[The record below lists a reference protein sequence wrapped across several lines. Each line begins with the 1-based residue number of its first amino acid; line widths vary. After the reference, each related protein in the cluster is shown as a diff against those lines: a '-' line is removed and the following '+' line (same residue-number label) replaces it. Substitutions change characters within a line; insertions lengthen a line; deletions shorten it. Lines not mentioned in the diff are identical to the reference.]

1 MDLNIDQE
9 AVDGLQALGTFANGC
24 EGSRNQVSNNQTSAP
39 WAIGLRD
46 GVMHLY
52 FSLRYYN
59 YQNAKVY
66 AFARLSNALNI
77 CATLKCNLIAV
88 DEYIAAIDR
97 GECVEILDLQ
107 FWNLMTGF
115 PAYEGSRLE
124 KYLLSK
130 NASLKDYNVVIDK
143 CIEGRLNDTR
153 DIHNFLKEGIE
164 ELMFKLAIAQ
174 EKLFKVNPSFYIGL
188 YEEEKKRFNLG
199 SVTPA
204 YNFWR
209 LSVPVLNYL
218 EVKKKQTLTVADF
231 IKWGGL
237 RHAADPSNEDLEK
250 VYEEKVKQ
258 FMPHNYEYPID
269 FKQRCAVVRKY
280 LYWNGELLF
289 INKAKMAWY
298 MHRYYYKMTDVEF
311 KKIFEL
317 EDMLSLI
324 NEDMKSCTET
334 EKKDEKNEECGDII
348 NDVVGACFRN
358 VSEFVHD
365 KVMKIVNT
373 YYLGSAVNLTLIE
386 TTFYDHNLLKKRNA
400 HKALIKAL
408 MVWGAI
414 PVLDEKEIIKITNGM
429 AYKMGQLPTNGYKE
443 WDGNIYFN
451 EKKVCSDIGKDLGP
465 TITYHRKTED

>member
-1 MDLNIDQE
+1 MNTNSEEEI
-9 AVDGLQALGTFANGC
+9 VGLQPWGTFAVDS
-24 EGSRNQVSNNQTSAP
+24 EGSRKIELKKKTY
-39 WAIGLRD
+39 AINKLGLRD
-46 GVMHLY
+46 GMMNLY
-52 FSLRYYN
+52 YSLRFYN
-59 YQNAKVY
+59 YEAHTDY
-66 AFARLSNALNI
+66 AIARLSHTLTI
-77 CATLKCNLIAV
+77 CAILKCNLKAL
-88 DEYIAAIDR
+88 DDYIEALDR
-97 GECVEILDLQ
+97 NECVEVLDLQ
-107 FWNLMTGF
+107 FWNLMNNF
-115 PAYEGSRLE
+115 PRYEGSILE
-124 KYLLSK
+124 KNLLSK

-231 IKWGGL
+231 VKWGGL

-414 PVLDEKEIIKITNGM
+414 SVLDEKGINALANGM
-429 AYKMGQLPTNGYKE
+429 ADKYKRLPKDGYKVWPSIYNNDQKLCE
-443 WDGNIYFN
+443 NIAN
-451 EKKVCSDIGKDLGP
+451 DLGP
-465 TITYHRKTED
+465 TIPYRR

>member
-24 EGSRNQVSNNQTSAP
+24 EGSRNQVSNNNYSVP

-66 AFARLSNALNI
+66 AMARLAYSLNI

-130 NASLKDYNVVIDK
+130 NVSLKDYKLDIDK
-143 CIEGRLNDTR
+143 CLENRIKETK
-153 DIHNFLKEGIE
+153 DIHEFLKEGIK
-164 ELMFKLAIAQ
+164 ELMCKLGIAQ

-231 IKWGGL
+231 VKWGGL

-465 TITYHRKTED
+465 TIPYHRKTED

>member
-1 MDLNIDQE
+1 MDLNINQE
-9 AVDGLQALGTFANGC
+9 AADGLISWGTFTVDS
-24 EGSRNQVSNNQTSAP
+24 EGSRKIELKNKTY
-39 WAIGLRD
+39 AINKLGLRD
-46 GVMHLY
+46 GMMNLY
-52 FSLRYYN
+52 YSLRFYN
-59 YQNAKVY
+59 YEAHTDY
-66 AFARLSNALNI
+66 AIARLSHTLTI
-77 CATLKCNLIAV
+77 CAILKCNLKAL
-88 DEYIAAIDR
+88 DDYIEALDR
-97 GECVEILDLQ
+97 NECVEVLDLQ
-107 FWNLMTGF
+107 FWNLMNNF
-115 PAYEGSRLE
+115 PRYEGSILE
-124 KYLLSK
+124 KNLLSK

-231 IKWGGL
+231 VKWGGL

-298 MHRYYYKMTDVEF
+298 MHRYYYLMTDDEF
-311 KKIFEL
+311 LEIFKL

-451 EKKVCSDIGKDLGP
+451 EKKVCSDIGKVLGP

>member
-1 MDLNIDQE
+1 MDLNIDLE

-77 CATLKCNLIAV
+77 CAILKCNLIAI
-88 DEYIAAIDR
+88 DDYIEAIDR
-97 GECVEILDLQ
+97 GDCVEILDLQ

-115 PAYEGSRLE
+115 PTYEGSRLE

-130 NASLKDYNVVIDK
+130 NVSLKDYKLDIDK
-143 CIEGRLNDTR
+143 CLENRIKETK
-153 DIHNFLKEGIE
+153 DIHEFLKEGID
-164 ELMFKLAIAQ
+164 ELMCKLAIAQ

-209 LSVPVLNYL
+209 LSIPVLNYL
-218 EVKKKQTLTVADF
+218 EVKKKQTLTVSNF
-231 IKWGGL
+231 IKNCGMK
-237 RHAADPSNEDLEK
+237 HAPDPSNDDLEQ
-250 VYEEKVKQ
+250 VYEEKVKLY
-258 FMPHNYEYPID
+258 MPHNYEYPSD
-269 FKQRCAVVRKY
+269 FKRRCAVVRKY
-280 LYWNGELLF
+280 LYWDGDLLYL
-289 INKAKMAWY
+289 NKAVIGWY
-298 MHRYYYKMTDVEF
+298 MHRYYYLMTDDEF
-311 KKIFEL
+311 LEIFKL

>member
-1 MDLNIDQE
+1 MDLNINQE

-24 EGSRNQVSNNQTSAP
+24 EGSRKIELKNKTY
-39 WAIGLRD
+39 AINKLGLRD
-46 GVMHLY
+46 GMMNLY
-52 FSLRYYN
+52 YSLRFYN
-59 YQNAKVY
+59 YEAHTDY
-66 AFARLSNALNI
+66 AIARLSHTLTI
-77 CATLKCNLIAV
+77 CAILKCNLKAL
-88 DEYIAAIDR
+88 DDYIEALDR
-97 GECVEILDLQ
+97 NECVEVLDLQ
-107 FWNLMTGF
+107 FWNLMNNF
-115 PAYEGSRLE
+115 PRYEGSILE
-124 KYLLSK
+124 KNLLSK

-231 IKWGGL
+231 VKWGGL

-298 MHRYYYKMTDVEF
+298 MHRYYYLMTDDEF
-311 KKIFEL
+311 LEIFKL
-317 EDMLSLI
+317 EDMLSFLLPRFLSNI
-324 NEDMKSCTET
+324 RRICRS
-334 EKKDEKNEECGDII
+334 
-348 NDVVGACFRN
+348 
-358 VSEFVHD
+358 S
-365 KVMKIVNT
+365 
-373 YYLGSAVNLTLIE
+373 SAS
-386 TTFYDHNLLKKRNA
+386 R
-400 HKALIKAL
+400 
-408 MVWGAI
+408 
-414 PVLDEKEIIKITNGM
+414 
-429 AYKMGQLPTNGYKE
+429 
-443 WDGNIYFN
+443 
-451 EKKVCSDIGKDLGP
+451 
-465 TITYHRKTED
+465 

>member
-1 MDLNIDQE
+1 MDLNIDLE

-24 EGSRNQVSNNQTSAP
+24 EGSRKIEFKKKTY
-39 WAIGLRD
+39 AINKLGLRD
-46 GVMHLY
+46 GMMNLY
-52 FSLRYYN
+52 YSLRFYN
-59 YQNAKVY
+59 YEAHTDY
-66 AFARLSNALNI
+66 AIARLSHTLTI
-77 CATLKCNLIAV
+77 CAILKCNLKAL
-88 DEYIAAIDR
+88 DDYIEALDR
-97 GECVEILDLQ
+97 NECVEVLDLQ
-107 FWNLMTGF
+107 FWNLMNNF
-115 PAYEGSRLE
+115 PRYEGSILE
-124 KYLLSK
+124 KNLLSK

-231 IKWGGL
+231 VKWGGL

-414 PVLDEKEIIKITNGM
+414 PVLDEKGINALANGM
-429 AYKMGQLPTNGYKE
+429 ADKYKRLPKDGYKVWPSIYNNDQKLCE
-443 WDGNIYFN
+443 NIAT
-451 EKKVCSDIGKDLGP
+451 DLGP
-465 TITYHRKTED
+465 TIPYRR

>member
-1 MDLNIDQE
+1 MDLNINQE
-9 AVDGLQALGTFANGC
+9 AADGLISWGTFTVDS
-24 EGSRNQVSNNQTSAP
+24 EGSRKIELKNKTY
-39 WAIGLRD
+39 AINKLGLRD
-46 GVMHLY
+46 GMMNLY
-52 FSLRYYN
+52 YSLRFYN
-59 YQNAKVY
+59 YEAHTDY
-66 AFARLSNALNI
+66 AIARLSHTLTI
-77 CATLKCNLIAV
+77 CAILKCNLKALDGYV
-88 DEYIAAIDR
+88 EARDR
-97 GECVEILDLQ
+97 NEGVGVLDLQ
-107 FWNLMTGF
+107 FWNLMNNF
-115 PAYEGSRLE
+115 PRYEGSILE
-124 KYLLSK
+124 KNLLSK

-231 IKWGGL
+231 VKWGGL

-298 MHRYYYKMTDVEF
+298 MHRYYYLMTDDEF
-311 KKIFEL
+311 LEIFKL

-451 EKKVCSDIGKDLGP
+451 EKKVCSDIGKVLGP

>member
-1 MDLNIDQE
+1 MDLNIDLE

-24 EGSRNQVSNNQTSAP
+24 EGSRNQVSNNNYSVP

-66 AFARLSNALNI
+66 AMARLAYSLNI

-130 NASLKDYNVVIDK
+130 NVSLKDYKLDIDK
-143 CIEGRLNDTR
+143 CLENRIKETK
-153 DIHNFLKEGIE
+153 DIHEFLKEGIK
-164 ELMFKLAIAQ
+164 ELMCKLGIAQ

-231 IKWGGL
+231 VKWGGL

-298 MHRYYYKMTDVEF
+298 MHRYYYLMTDDEF
-311 KKIFEL
+311 LEIFKL

>member
-1 MDLNIDQE
+1 MIFQLYFNNIYIY
-9 AVDGLQALGTFANGC
+9 VDNFNY
-24 EGSRNQVSNNQTSAP
+24 SRNQVSNNQTSAP

-52 FSLRYYN
+52 FSLRFYN

-66 AFARLSNALNI
+66 AMARLAYSLNI

-88 DEYIAAIDR
+88 DEYITAIDR

-130 NASLKDYNVVIDK
+130 NVSLKDYNVVIDK

-218 EVKKKQTLTVADF
+218 EVKK
-231 IKWGGL
+231 
-237 RHAADPSNEDLEK
+237 
-250 VYEEKVKQ
+250 
-258 FMPHNYEYPID
+258 M
-269 FKQRCAVVRKY
+269 
-280 LYWNGELLF
+280 
-289 INKAKMAWY
+289 
-298 MHRYYYKMTDVEF
+298 
-311 KKIFEL
+311 
-317 EDMLSLI
+317 
-324 NEDMKSCTET
+324 
-334 EKKDEKNEECGDII
+334 
-348 NDVVGACFRN
+348 
-358 VSEFVHD
+358 
-365 KVMKIVNT
+365 
-373 YYLGSAVNLTLIE
+373 
-386 TTFYDHNLLKKRNA
+386 
-400 HKALIKAL
+400 
-408 MVWGAI
+408 
-414 PVLDEKEIIKITNGM
+414 
-429 AYKMGQLPTNGYKE
+429 
-443 WDGNIYFN
+443 
-451 EKKVCSDIGKDLGP
+451 
-465 TITYHRKTED
+465 